1 MVSDKTIKFTYS
13 DPKDYKGPIVEG
25 WPPNKNRSIEIYMTG
40 TFQNYRLVCLKSIS
54 DYVII
59 FQYIFLNII
68 DFSNYRNIWST
79 TRPKYAN
86 N

>member
-54 DYVII
+54 DYSSYFSI
-59 FQYIFLNII
+59 FSLI
-68 DFSNYRNIWST
+68 
-79 TRPKYAN
+79 
-86 N
+86 